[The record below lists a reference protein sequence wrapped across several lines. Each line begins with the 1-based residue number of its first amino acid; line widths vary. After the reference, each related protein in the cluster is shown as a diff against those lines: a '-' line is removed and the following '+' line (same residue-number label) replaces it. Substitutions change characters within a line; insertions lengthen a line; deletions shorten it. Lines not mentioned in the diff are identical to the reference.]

1 MLETEKNIQ
10 IQKDI
15 IEILNDQ
22 TTIISTKTLKELL
35 GYSSPNTILAVCKDL
50 QEILKNLY
58 PDGSVLLTINHNGVE
73 LIRNF
78 VSLEELY
85 QKFNQSELL
94 FEIFAA
100 VFFNEEVLVAD
111 FCQIHGVSESTLARK
126 IRLINDGIKDY
137 DLRIIFSSRMRLK
150 GNEVKRRLLFYT
162 FLNAFSSQAADQLSG
177 GEISRCIPLAR
188 KVARY
193 IDLDL
198 PEEKTIYLS
207 FMLYI
212 INQAIQRGDPVVFL
226 HTEKMLLGHFA
237 MPPLPDFLSV
247 WSGDDW
253 RFFLISLY
261 CSELFDFS
269 LCLKKPVE
277 HIEELKRD
285 WLSAFFQYFPLKC
298 NEQPAFDLNAFFYK
312 QTISNDFLRLNDP
325 LFHFLSPF
333 NKRNTLFGDPF
344 YQERFLQFWETFSA
358 QHPSWRT
365 DHMQFLSFFLCNYFC
380 PFSCYKPRVVLSL
393 SSSFNHLAEGFLKSI
408 LENYFQNKFELRF
421 AADLEKSDLFIYAS
435 SLNEESRSAGERA
448 LLVHFPINEKDLQL
462 LDDAFTVI
470 CQKKYKI
477 E

>member
-35 GYSSPNTILAVCKDL
+35 GYSSPNTILVVCKDL

-100 VFFNEEVLVAD
+100 VFFNEELLVAD

-126 IRLINDGIKDY
+126 IRLINDSIKEY

-150 GNEVKRRLLFYT
+150 GNNEVKRRLLFYT
-162 FLNAFSSQAADQLSG
+162 FLNAFSSQAADQLSA
-177 GEISRCIPLAR
+177 GEVSRCIPLAK
-188 KVARY
+188 KVACY

-198 PEEKTIYLS
+198 PEEKKIYLS

-269 LCLKKPVE
+269 LCLKKPIE

-298 NEQPAFDLNAFFYK
+298 NEQPAFDLNAFFISRRS
-312 QTISNDFLRLNDP
+312 QMIFCGSTIRFFIFCRRSTSEIPCLAIPFIKNAFYSSGKFFP
-325 LFHFLSPF
+325 LSIPRGGPIICSSSPF
-333 NKRNTLFGDPF
+333 F
-344 YQERFLQFWETFSA
+344 YAITS
-358 QHPSWRT
+358 
-365 DHMQFLSFFLCNYFC
+365 
-380 PFSCYKPRVVLSL
+380 
-393 SSSFNHLAEGFLKSI
+393 
-408 LENYFQNKFELRF
+408 
-421 AADLEKSDLFIYAS
+421 
-435 SLNEESRSAGERA
+435 
-448 LLVHFPINEKDLQL
+448 VHFPAINRGSFSACPPALIIWRK
-462 LDDAFTVI
+462 AS
-470 CQKKYKI
+470 
-477 E
+477 